1 LVIEEFAGV
10 TAIDARVAA
19 VTDIVVLPLVLP
31 EVA

>member
-10 TAIDARVAA
+10 TAIDARVAT
-19 VTDIVVLPLVLP
+19 VTDIVVLPLMLP